1 MIKFRLL
8 LAAPVLAALAFSST
22 AFAHAKLVK
31 STPAANATVAKPSKI
46 VLTFNEKLVA
56 KFATTTLTMTGMPG
70 MKDHAPMK
78 ISGFT
83 SVMSKDGKTMTLLM
97 KRALA
102 AGSYKLKWAAAGP
115 DAHRMEGSFTFTVK

>member
-8 LAAPVLAALAFSST
+8 LAAPVLAALALTGT
-22 AFAHAKLVK
+22 AQAHAKIVT
-31 STPAANATVAKPSKI
+31 SSPAANATVAKPSKI

-56 KFATTTLTMTGMPG
+56 KFASTTLTMTGMPG

-83 SVMSKDGKTMTLLM
+83 SVMSKDGKTVTLLM
-97 KRALA
+97 KRALVT
-102 AGSYKLKWAAAGP
+102 GSYELKWAAAGA
-115 DAHRMEGSFTFTVK
+115 DAHRMEGSFTFTVT